1 MIQQGMSPASG
12 EEGTHCG
19 THGES
24 GHFVGE
30 VPSSIPCHFVTWAPF
45 FSRFTGE
52 DVVLYHAT
60 SGGLGLDNRDIQ
72 EEHHDHHP
80 PTCSLGLMI
89 GAAALIATPLA
100 SAQEV
105 MRPVGQITFTPEPIE
120 LQTDVFALQPEDR
133 GIRTMRIEARGG
145 TVDIQNV
152 RLIYR
157 SGESDRFRIRE
168 QLRPGGM
175 TGIIRKQRPG
185 PLREVEVSYVP
196 QGKVTLILRAG
207 AGPVVE
213 PPPPPVTWNELG
225 CKTVG
230 FLIDRDVVN
239 VDSSEF
245 YRALRL
251 RSNGLDI
258 EMLELNVRF
267 ANGQRD
273 SYRVNAVIRSGER
286 STPIDLRGERRRI
299 VAIEFIY
306 RSLGLSTRKT
316 KLCVDGLQ
324 FSRAEL
330 AQEQK
335 TTKSKRSDLLQTRED
350 WSYHFKAI
358 GL

>member
-1 MIQQGMSPASG
+1 MNITQRLAL
-12 EEGTHCG
+12 C
-19 THGES
+19 
-24 GHFVGE
+24 F
-30 VPSSIPCHFVTWAPF
+30 
-45 FSRFTGE
+45 
-52 DVVLYHAT
+52 
-60 SGGLGLDNRDIQ
+60 
-72 EEHHDHHP
+72 
-80 PTCSLGLMI
+80 MI
-89 GAAALIATPLA
+89 GVAALIATPLA
-100 SAQEV
+100 SAQEG

-120 LQTDVFALQPEDR
+120 LQTDVFQLQPGDR

-145 TVDIQNV
+145 TVDIQSV

-168 QLRPGGM
+168 QLRPGGI
-175 TGIIRKQRPG
+175 TGIFRKQRPG

-258 EMLELNVRF
+258 EMLEMNVRF

-324 FSRAEL
+324 FSRARVG
-330 AQEQK
+330 AGA
-335 TTKSKRSDLLQTRED
+335 ED
-350 WSYHFKAI
+350 DEIEAE
-358 GL
+358 

>member
-1 MIQQGMSPASG
+1 MNITQRLAL
-12 EEGTHCG
+12 C
-19 THGES
+19 
-24 GHFVGE
+24 F
-30 VPSSIPCHFVTWAPF
+30 
-45 FSRFTGE
+45 
-52 DVVLYHAT
+52 L
-60 SGGLGLDNRDIQ
+60 
-72 EEHHDHHP
+72 
-80 PTCSLGLMI
+80 I
-89 GAAALIATPLA
+89 GAAALIAAPLA

-120 LQTDVFALQPEDR
+120 LQTDVFVLRPEDR

-145 TVDIQNV
+145 TVDIQSV

-175 TGIIRKQRPG
+175 TGIFRKQRPG

-207 AGPVVE
+207 AGAVE
-213 PPPPPVTWNELG
+213 PPPPPPVTWNELG

-258 EMLELNVRF
+258 EMLEMNVRF

-273 SYRVNAVIRSGER
+273 SYRVNAIIRSGER

-324 FSRAEL
+324 FSRAGVGAGAEDD
-330 AQEQK
+330 
-335 TTKSKRSDLLQTRED
+335 DLE
-350 WSYHFKAI
+350 AE
-358 GL
+358 